1 MVIAGDEPGS
11 RSLRDLILASMA
23 LDDGA
28 DEPLTIEHE
37 ATDDDEEPI

>member
-1 MVIAGDEPGS
+1 VIADDPGN
-11 RSLRDLILASMA
+11 RSLQDLILASMA
-23 LDDGA
+23 LGDEA